1 MGLSRGHLSGTCTH
15 AHSHLALISWLQSKS
30 DVPHFKS
37 KGEVERERMIPS
49 KVISA
54 FWEFEV
60 SPQTVAEAE
69 EEYIILT
76 IELPNGRR
84 LVVAVLTVP

>member
-1 MGLSRGHLSGTCTH
+1 
-15 AHSHLALISWLQSKS
+15 
-30 DVPHFKS
+30 
-37 KGEVERERMIPS
+37 MIPS